1 MQFNLLVLML
11 CLNILPLTISLI
23 EGNKQWDDT
32 LACYVMGPVAKN
44 CPHYHKMNKEKDYEF
59 EYGVCFYWLATVL
72 EVTVLSDPAWV
83 LTVLW
88 TDISLPAFMLEL
100 LQGLDELLKRHME
113 S

>member
-1 MQFNLLVLML
+1 
-11 CLNILPLTISLI
+11 
-23 EGNKQWDDT
+23 
-32 LACYVMGPVAKN
+32 
-44 CPHYHKMNKEKDYEF
+44 
-59 EYGVCFYWLATVL
+59 
-72 EVTVLSDPAWV
+72 VLSDPAWV